1 MKVMDSIV
9 AQNYSNYRIVFV
21 DDYSTDG
28 TLVKTQEYLEKTLN
42 FPKDRVTYV
51 KNLVQKRATFNIV
64 NAAFNFCRKD

>member
-28 TLVKTQEYLEKTLN
+28 TLVKTQ
-42 FPKDRVTYV
+42 
-51 KNLVQKRATFNIV
+51 
-64 NAAFNFCRKD
+64 